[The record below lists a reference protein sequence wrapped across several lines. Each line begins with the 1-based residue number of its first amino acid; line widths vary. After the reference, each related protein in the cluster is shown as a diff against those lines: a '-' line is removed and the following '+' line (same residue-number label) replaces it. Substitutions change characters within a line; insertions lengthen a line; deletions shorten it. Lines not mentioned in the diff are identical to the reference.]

1 MQLFSL
7 TLGLALLG
15 SSGGGGQD
23 FQVLQPW
30 PSAQASAGETLML
43 NCTVTKRGLPG
54 PVKWLKG
61 SGSNH
66 QLIYA
71 EIGSF
76 PRVTRAV
83 PSSVS
88 DYSIHISDIRPE
100 DAGTYYCVKFKKE
113 PPDEEYQR
121 GTGTVVSVGGLST
134 SAASAVGGAACVLVL
149 LLLIAIYFY
158 LRKRRGLS
166 RHSPRSIYTGS
177 SWHSPVPAALRQ
189 LQQPPAPT
197 RSPAPT
203 SDPSSCPHQPNDGK
217 DKNILYAELLHVS
230 GAQLPQKSP
239 VGEQTEYAV
248 IKAAPAASR

>member
-166 RHSPRSIYTGS
+166 RHSPRS
-177 SWHSPVPAALRQ
+177 
-189 LQQPPAPT
+189 
-197 RSPAPT
+197 PAPT

>member
-158 LRKRRGLS
+158 LRKRRGL
-166 RHSPRSIYTGS
+166 
-177 SWHSPVPAALRQ
+177 
-189 LQQPPAPT
+189 QPPHQTP
-197 RSPAPT
+197 PVVPT
-203 SDPSSCPHQPNDGK
+203 SPMMARTRTSFTQSCCTSAGPSCPRRARWGSRPNMQSSRQPRLPL
-217 DKNILYAELLHVS
+217 DKETRARWFAKPRR
-230 GAQLPQKSP
+230 G
-239 VGEQTEYAV
+239 T
-248 IKAAPAASR
+248 SRARS

>member
-30 PSAQASAGETLML
+30 PSAQASAGETLTL

-61 SGSNH
+61 SGSDR

-76 PRVTRAV
+76 HRVTRAV
-83 PSSVS
+83 PNSVS

-121 GTGTVVSVGGLST
+121 GAGTVVSVGGLST

-177 SWHSPVPAALRQ
+177 SWHSPVPAARRQ
-189 LQQPPAPT
+189 LRQPPAPT

-217 DKNILYAELLHVS
+217 DKNILYAELLH
-230 GAQLPQKSP
+230 
-239 VGEQTEYAV
+239 
-248 IKAAPAASR
+248 IKRHRILDGT

>member
-121 GTGTVVSVGGLST
+121 GTGTVVSVGGLQPPHQTPPVVPTSPMMARTRTSFTQSCCT
-134 SAASAVGGAACVLVL
+134 SAGPSCPRRARWGSRPNMQSSRQPRLPLDKETRARWFA
-149 LLLIAIYFY
+149 
-158 LRKRRGLS
+158 KPRRGTS
-166 RHSPRSIYTGS
+166 RARS
-177 SWHSPVPAALRQ
+177 
-189 LQQPPAPT
+189 
-197 RSPAPT
+197 
-203 SDPSSCPHQPNDGK
+203 
-217 DKNILYAELLHVS
+217 
-230 GAQLPQKSP
+230 
-239 VGEQTEYAV
+239 
-248 IKAAPAASR
+248 